1 VLEAARYRNNG
12 MASWK
17 GEAGRRE
24 REREREKEEQ
34 VGGHRERERE
44 RTIEKCRMPGAIVY
58 GQWRD
63 ARSPGQW
70 APAA

>member
-24 REREREKEEQ
+24 REREREREKEEQ
-34 VGGHRERERE
+34 VGGHRVRERE
-44 RTIEKCRMPGAIVY
+44 R
-58 GQWRD
+58 
-63 ARSPGQW
+63 
-70 APAA
+70 